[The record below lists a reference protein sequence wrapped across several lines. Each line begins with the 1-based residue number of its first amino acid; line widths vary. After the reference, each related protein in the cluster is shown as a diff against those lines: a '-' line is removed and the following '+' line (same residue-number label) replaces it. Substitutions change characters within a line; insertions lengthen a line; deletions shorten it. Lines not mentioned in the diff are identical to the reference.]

1 MAVVSTGGPG
11 QKCQNI
17 PAKVTAHLGISE
29 AAQPQDLRALGR
41 ELPSGQ
47 MPGVGGGGGCLSPA
61 HLPRDSSSDSR
72 KVFLENTWSG
82 FAMST
87 CSKPSHK
94 ETHCKELW
102 KCFWSQACRTCRLWA
117 QDRAL

>member
-47 MPGVGGGGGCLSPA
+47 MPGVGGVGG
-61 HLPRDSSSDSR
+61 LPEPSSSPQR
-72 KVFLENTWSG
+72 FEFRLMEG
-82 FAMST
+82 F
-87 CSKPSHK
+87 P
-94 ETHCKELW
+94 
-102 KCFWSQACRTCRLWA
+102 
-117 QDRAL
+117 